1 MLSADHVIAIIKRRQ
16 AKFQAQSRSSPRQ
29 DVDETAVVIVG
40 EYDALLAEIE
50 QALAI
55 QLEAER
61 QNKEPAAEILEDKGQ
76 SGG

>member
-1 MLSADHVIAIIKRRQ
+1 MLSADNVIAIIKRRQ
-16 AKFQAQSRSSPRQ
+16 AKFQAQSKSSPRQ

-50 QALAI
+50 QALAL
-55 QLEAER
+55 QPEAER
-61 QNKEPAAEILEDKGQ
+61 QNKEAEAEILGDQGQ

>member
-1 MLSADHVIAIIKRRQ
+1 MEVGDVLVIIQRRR

-29 DVDETAVVIVG
+29 DIDESAVVIVG

-55 QLEAER
+55 QPEAER
-61 QNKEPAAEILEDKGQ
+61 QNKEG
-76 SGG
+76 

>member
-1 MLSADHVIAIIKRRQ
+1 MDANDVIAIIKRRQ

-29 DVDETAVVIVG
+29 DIDETAVVIVG

-50 QALAI
+50 QASAI

-61 QNKEPAAEILEDKGQ
+61 INKEAEAEILGDQGK